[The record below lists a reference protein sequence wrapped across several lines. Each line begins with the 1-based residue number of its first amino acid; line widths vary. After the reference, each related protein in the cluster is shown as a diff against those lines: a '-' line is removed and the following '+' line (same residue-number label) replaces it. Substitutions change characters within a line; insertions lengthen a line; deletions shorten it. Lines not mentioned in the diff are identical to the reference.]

1 MKKILAELRSIVLA
15 KPLDFLLWRD
25 GKLELK
31 ELNDIPRRSRGAVAR
46 IERNTTGIKVVFH
59 DKLKAAELL
68 MRYDRQQLPAEEN
81 NLLEAILESTNQP
94 LEGQFTIEELEDYLE
109 NDNALFIT
117 EGD

>member
-1 MKKILAELRSIVLA
+1 MKKILAELKSIVLA

-31 ELNDIPRRSRGAVAR
+31 ELKDIPRRSRGAVAR

-68 MRYDRQQLPAEEN
+68 LRYDRQQLPAEEN
-81 NLLEAILESTNQP
+81 NLLEAILESTSQTMDDRFT
-94 LEGQFTIEELEDYLE
+94 LEEMEEYLKDE
-109 NDNALFIT
+109 NGVFIA

>member
-1 MKKILAELRSIVLA
+1 MKKILAELKRIVLA

-31 ELNDIPRRSRGAVAR
+31 ELKDIPRRSRGAVAR

-68 MRYDRQQLPAEEN
+68 LRYDRQQLPAEDN

-94 LEGQFTIEELEDYLE
+94 FEGQFTIEELEDYIE
-109 NDNALFIT
+109 NDNGLFIA
-117 EGD
+117 EGN

>member
-1 MKKILAELRSIVLA
+1 MKKIINELRSIVLA
-15 KPLDFLLWRD
+15 RPLDFLLWRD

-31 ELNDIPRRSRGAVAR
+31 ELRDIPKKSRGAIAR

-68 MRYDRQQLPAEEN
+68 LRFNQSAMPAEEN
-81 NLLEAILESTNQP
+81 NLLEKILESTNQP
-94 LEGQFTIEELEDYLE
+94 CDDWFTNEELEEYAN
-109 NDNALFIT
+109 NDNGLFIA

>member
-1 MKKILAELRSIVLA
+1 MKKIVAELRDIVLA
-15 KPLDFLLWRD
+15 RPLDCLLWRD

-31 ELNDIPRRSRGAVAR
+31 ELDNIPRRSRGAIAR

-68 MRYDRQQLPAEEN
+68 LRYNREQIPAEEN
-81 NLLEAILESTNQP
+81 NLLQVILESTKQP
-94 LEGQFTIEELEDYLE
+94 VGNWFTNEELEDYTKD
-109 NDNALFIT
+109 DNGVFIA